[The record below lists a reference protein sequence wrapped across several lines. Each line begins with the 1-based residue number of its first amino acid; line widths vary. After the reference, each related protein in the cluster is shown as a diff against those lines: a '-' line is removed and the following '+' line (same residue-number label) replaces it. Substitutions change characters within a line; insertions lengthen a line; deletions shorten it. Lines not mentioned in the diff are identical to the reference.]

1 MNAGTKRSVMTHAAL
16 AGILAV
22 SGTAAF
28 AADTIYIGPS
38 GGTWGLDPNW
48 QNVGPDGIFG
58 TGDDTNVEPGAAD
71 AAVILDGKTVNLSTP
86 ETVLEVQVSVPANPA
101 DTSATHGTARLNV
114 LPGATLTTNGNTA
127 GIRVGRALDAGQAL
141 GTSRGEI
148 IQTGG
153 SVIIQQG
160 SNGLRLSQS
169 GEGNVSDSLYQISG
183 GSVRG
188 GAGADG
194 TMVSNLA
201 LGTITNNWGEAE
213 FHVVGSAPTSIRFLD
228 VALGANNQVGGSGT
242 TVLHFS
248 LDAGGVTPIIAED
261 ELQWRGTSPN
271 VLGQNLLEIDLIG
284 EAPQSDITLILADR
298 LNTNGA
304 TSGAANEHF
313 SNYLEGAPIQ
323 ADFGT
328 YRYHWTLDYTDPTTS
343 ADNGILDA
351 SVVLRFQSRE
361 IIPEPTSLALLG
373 AAGLMLARRRR
384 TS

>member
-1 MNAGTKRSVMTHAAL
+1 MAAGIKRAAIYHAAVAGVL
-16 AGILAV
+16 AL
-22 SGTAAF
+22 SGTASAV
-28 AADTIYIGPS
+28 DTVFVGPS
-38 GGTWGLDPNW
+38 GGTWDDNNNW
-48 QNVGPDGIFG
+48 RQGGPDLTLGN
-58 TGDDTNVEPGAAD
+58 GDDVFVQPGAAD
-71 AAVILDGKTVNLSTP
+71 AAIILDGSTANVSTA
-86 ETVLEVQVSVPANPA
+86 ESVLELQVSHAANVF
-101 DTSATHGTARLNV
+101 DTSAAHGVARLNV
-114 LPGATLTTNGNTA
+114 LPGATLTTNGNTS
-127 GIRVGRALDAGQAL
+127 GIRLGRQLDVGQAL

-153 SVIIQQG
+153 SVIIAQG
-160 SNGLRLSQS
+160 SNGLRLSQAD
-169 GEGNVSDSLYQISG
+169 GGNVGDSLYRISG

-213 FHVVGSAPTSIRFLD
+213 FHVVGSGATSIRFLD
-228 VALGANNQVGGSGT
+228 VALGANNQVGGSGDT
-242 TVLHFS
+242 ILHFS

-271 VLGQNLLEIDLIG
+271 QLGDNLLEIDLIG
-284 EAPQSDITLILADR
+284 EAPQTDITLILADR

-323 ADFGT
+323 ADFGI

-361 IIPEPTSLALLG
+361 IIPEPTSLGLLG

-384 TS
+384 A